1 MLTCRSISHQLAPL
15 AIREGL
21 DFSERDQI
29 AWLCGLNTSD
39 VVLIS
44 TCNRLE
50 LYTFGD
56 SDVLWDDLLMQKGTS
71 SQDMRAYTSTYTNK
85 DAARYLFEVA
95 ASLHS
100 MALGEA
106 QISGQV
112 AEAFARA
119 ERCGRGGHRIS
130 MLMRAAIHSAKR
142 IHAETHI
149 NQGSVSVS
157 SLGINRVEQALG
169 SLDGLFILV
178 IGAGQMG
185 QAVLKGLHHRGVA
198 SHVVSRTYE
207 SAQRA
212 AQRWNAQAHEHLQ
225 NLLTQADV
233 IFTTSNAPAH
243 TLTPQMMPARDGRP
257 LHIVDIAIPRD
268 VSPQVAALP
277 GVTVYNLDDLGQVIA
292 DNHQQRQNAIPQAR
306 HIIEEELTAFWED
319 YQGLAAVPT
328 IQQMRAQADWIRQ
341 QELARIVNKLPNRD
355 ADELSSLLEEFSQRF
370 MNKLLHHPTHSLRLR
385 AGNGNA
391 ALFNA
396 VARDL
401 FGLEDA

>member
-1 MLTCRSISHQLAPL
+1 MHPYT
-15 AIREGL
+15 
-21 DFSERDQI
+21 
-29 AWLCGLNTSD
+29 
-39 VVLIS
+39 VLH
-44 TCNRLE
+44 
-50 LYTFGD
+50 
-56 SDVLWDDLLMQKGTS
+56 
-71 SQDMRAYTSTYTNK
+71 TNQ

-119 ERCGRGGHRIS
+119 ESCGTGGHRIS

-142 IHAETHI
+142 IHTETHI

-157 SLGINRVEQALG
+157 SLGIRRAEQALG

-178 IGAGQMG
+178 IGAGEMG
-185 QAVLKGLHHRGVA
+185 QAVLKGLRHRGLK
-198 SHVVSRTYE
+198 SHLVSRTYE
-207 SAQRA
+207 TAQRA

-243 TLTPQMMPARDGRP
+243 TITPQIMPARDDRP
-257 LHIVDIAIPRD
+257 LHIVDIAVPRN

-277 GVTVYNLDDLGQVIA
+277 GVTVYNLDDLQQVVA
-292 DNHQQRQNAIPQAR
+292 ENHQQRKNVIPQAR
-306 HIIEEELTAFWED
+306 HIIEEELAAFWED

-328 IQQMRAQADWIRQ
+328 IQQMRAQADSIRQ
-341 QELARIVNKLPNRD
+341 QELARIVNKLPHSD
-355 ADELSSLLEEFSQRF
+355 ADELSGLLEEFSQRF
-370 MNKLLHHPTHSLRLR
+370 MNKLLHHPTHSLRVR